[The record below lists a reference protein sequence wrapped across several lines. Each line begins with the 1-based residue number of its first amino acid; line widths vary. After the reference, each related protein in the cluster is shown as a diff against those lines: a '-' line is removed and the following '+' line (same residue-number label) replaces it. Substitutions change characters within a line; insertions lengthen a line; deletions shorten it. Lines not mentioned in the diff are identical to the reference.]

1 MLTNGVDFSD
11 VDLSST
17 STPSSKRKDSDDVD
31 GNDQV
36 STSRKKCSR
45 MTMSEERSG
54 E

>member
-1 MLTNGVDFSD
+1 MLTNGVDLSD

-31 GNDQV
+31 GNDQA
-36 STSRKKCSR
+36 KCST

>member
-1 MLTNGVDFSD
+1 MLTNGVDLFD

-31 GNDQV
+31 GNDQA

-45 MTMSEERSG
+45 MTMSEEGSG